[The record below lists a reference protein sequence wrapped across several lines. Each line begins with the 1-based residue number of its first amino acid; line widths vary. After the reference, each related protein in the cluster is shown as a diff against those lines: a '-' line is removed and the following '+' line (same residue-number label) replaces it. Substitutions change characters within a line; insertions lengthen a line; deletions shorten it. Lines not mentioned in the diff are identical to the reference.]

1 MSELFGDESEDEIGK
16 RPEKLRNYERKFS
29 SFHNDRIQHLL
40 NSRELLPGEMSSLCC
55 DFEKLVLFST
65 SKSTWSKHCSAW
77 KLYENF
83 CEDFQVSFRLP
94 IPVEFARAFVTWAA
108 CRKNL
113 KSSTIKSYI
122 SSLNVAHTLSS
133 TPNCNLNSDKC
144 VKMAL
149 KGAENLSCLNFAVKP
164 DRLPMNIH
172 LLKILSHRL
181 AETDWPKI
189 EKQIIWTACTI
200 SFFTACRMGELVPF
214 YEKGFDPA
222 TTLVWE
228 NVKFMENG
236 DVLMFIP
243 YCKTTGFNGKL
254 LDIFRIEGNKF
265 CPAASIIRLMKMV
278 EKNAYFSQNIPVFSL
293 PSGKNLTRKRLNF
306 VLKNLL
312 YDFTDEN
319 SKITG
324 HSFRAAIPS
333 ALSSFPDENSMKDVK
348 DWGSWESSSCDRYL
362 KNERA
367 KKKILFGK
375 IVSCLNR
382 V

>member
-1 MSELFGDESEDEIGK
+1 M
-16 RPEKLRNYERKFS
+16 
-29 SFHNDRIQHLL
+29 
-40 NSRELLPGEMSSLCC
+40 
-55 DFEKLVLFST
+55 
-65 SKSTWSKHCSAW
+65 
-77 KLYENF
+77 
-83 CEDFQVSFRLP
+83 
-94 IPVEFARAFVTWAA
+94 
-108 CRKNL
+108 
-113 KSSTIKSYI
+113 
-122 SSLNVAHTLSS
+122 
-133 TPNCNLNSDKC
+133 
-144 VKMAL
+144 
-149 KGAENLSCLNFAVKP
+149 
-164 DRLPMNIH
+164 
-172 LLKILSHRL
+172 
-181 AETDWPKI
+181 
-189 EKQIIWTACTI
+189 

-214 YEKGFDPA
+214 YEKSFDPA

-236 DVLMFIP
+236 DILMFIP

-254 LDIFRIEGNKF
+254 MDIFRIEGNTF
-265 CPAASIIRLMKMV
+265 CPAASLHRLKKLV
-278 EKNAYFSQNIPVFSL
+278 EKNAYFSQNTPVFSF

-319 SKITG
+319 SKRTG

-333 ALSSFPDENSMKDVK
+333 ALSSFPDENSIKNVK

-367 KKKILFGK
+367 KKKILFSR